1 MLQYSSVHK
10 NAKATSSIVE
20 SFHFEALWFVSSP
33 RFCLQSNI
41 FTHTI
46 SLKLDGA
53 DVFCFFLVHSCNVN
67 KYFIF

>member
-1 MLQYSSVHK
+1 MLQYSYVHK
-10 NAKATSSIVE
+10 NAKAASSIVE

-53 DVFCFFLVHSCNVN
+53 DVFF
-67 KYFIF
+67 

>member
-1 MLQYSSVHK
+1 MLQYSYVHK

-53 DVFCFFLVHSCNVN
+53 DVFFFSTFL
-67 KYFIF
+67 